1 MGLGGTVSGRSA
13 STHAA
18 RIAAMVKRSLI
29 VDPNAA
35 AARLIVDL
43 LRGLG
48 GSEIVVEP
56 DEKLALLACMDLE
69 PGIIFVEHSGPR
81 LSGESFARRLR
92 WSNLECRKA
101 PIIMVTG
108 EATASTIKGARDA
121 GVHEFI
127 RKPFSS
133 GDVLKRVEMVAT
145 RERDW
150 IEAVGYVGP
159 DRRRFNSADYSGPLK
174 RRSDVAAR
182 TSPAAAKEQALR
194 ILVSSVQQFDTD
206 PAQALRSIRA
216 QAASLRQLAATL
228 NDGGLADSLKAL
240 DAALA
245 SPEPSS
251 SQLRMAIRG
260 LEPARGN
267 GSAGGEHPG

>member
-1 MGLGGTVSGRSA
+1 MSGRSA

-174 RRSDVAAR
+174 RRSDAASR
-182 TSPAAAKEQALR
+182 ASPAATKEQAIR
-194 ILVSSVQQFDTD
+194 ILASSLKQFESD
-206 PAQALRSIRA
+206 PPQALRSIRA
-216 QAASLRQLAATL
+216 QTAILKRLAIQSADAPFAQAVCALETAVMAPSPTRASLL
-228 NDGGLADSLKAL
+228 
-240 DAALA
+240 
-245 SPEPSS
+245 
-251 SQLRMAIRG
+251 
-260 LEPARGN
+260 
-267 GSAGGEHPG
+267 GSASEVWKFAPPGTFSD